1 MTRYEGT
8 ASETQMSN
16 AVEVE
21 FSDRQPLGFAFTEG
35 NQAIFYVPS
44 RHRFVI
50 ENLDILCGA
59 DVEHLQVQFVTR
71 WSHMYRDMP
80 LRCPL
85 DAPNEGKVSDDSAV
99 PIVVNGSSANSF
111 LFSNGE
117 SKNSSVVPR
126 DTYIQVWGYLERAYG
141 PESL

>member
-1 MTRYEGT
+1 
-8 ASETQMSN
+8 
-16 AVEVE
+16 
-21 FSDRQPLGFAFTEG
+21 
-35 NQAIFYVPS
+35 
-44 RHRFVI
+44 
-50 ENLDILCGA
+50 
-59 DVEHLQVQFVTR
+59 
-71 WSHMYRDMP
+71 MYRDMP